1 MRGHDSGSSGFS
13 LVEVIIAMFLLGI
26 IAIAL
31 LPALWQGIMLS
42 SQQSSTATAT
52 RYMHSII
59 DDARENATCAY
70 LGTISSLPAV
80 SDGRGVSMTTSGTT
94 VTGCPASGDIVTL
107 ALEISGEGRVLA
119 STTALIYI
127 P

>member
-1 MRGHDSGSSGFS
+1 
-13 LVEVIIAMFLLGI
+13 MFLLGI
-26 IAIAL
+26 IAMAQ
-31 LPALWQGIMLS
+31 LPALWQGITLS
-42 SQQSSTATAT
+42 SQQSSAATAT

-70 LGTISSLPAV
+70 LDSIASLPAV
-80 SDGRGVSMTTSGTT
+80 TDGRGVSMTTAGTT
-94 VTGCPASGDIVTL
+94 VTGCPASADTVTL
-107 ALEISGEGRVLA
+107 VLEISGDGRVLA